1 MCCADEVNHLDIAPT
16 AAAMVL
22 GWYNTVGQLTGTAAP
37 IIMGWLT
44 PYPDGMSRSQ
54 HELQV
59 RR

>member
-1 MCCADEVNHLDIAPT
+1 VNHLDIAPT